1 MLENLYEEV
10 LEVDERVIT
19 HRDDCR
25 ISPEL
30 KASWKM
36 DTTLNNEKVL
46 VRKEIDLDS
55 VRSSLI
61 ELKNKGINSIAIL
74 LLHSYS

>member
-10 LEVDERVIT
+10 LEIDERVVT
-19 HRDDCR
+19 DRTDCQL
-25 ISPEL
+25 SPEL
-30 KASWKM
+30 KESWKTG
-36 DTTLNNEKVL
+36 TTLNNEKVWIA
-46 VRKEIDLDS
+46 KEIDLDS

-61 ELKNKGINSIAIL
+61 GLKNKGIKSIAIL